1 MKTTLSVIKADV
13 GSVGGHEVPSKK
25 MVESITNHV
34 ENEGKKKGLISD
46 FKIFTTGDDTSIL
59 MAHSRGVDNTDIHKL
74 CWDAFIEATRVAKE
88 QGLYGAGQDLLK
100 DSFSGNVKGMGP
112 ATCEM
117 EFEERTAEPFVLFMC
132 DKTDPGAFNLPFF
145 RGFADPF
152 HNSGLLLAPE
162 MEKGFEYDIM
172 DVNYTDADKVI
183 TLKVPE
189 DYYDIAV
196 LLRDPE
202 HFVIESIRSRSDNE
216 QACAVATSRLHNI
229 AGKYTGKDDPIAMVR
244 TQKQFPSTGEVLS
257 PFATAHYV
265 SGGMR
270 GSHNVPLM
278 PCKLGTTISFFDGP
292 AVVTAA
298 GLCVHNGVFTEA
310 VDLFAHPFWDYVRDK
325 ASEKTLAIRE
335 QGFFG
340 NAMSPMEELE
350 YTGVMDTLKKLD
362 GKFVLRKNK

>member
-13 GSVGGHEVPSKK
+13 GSVGGHEIPSKK
-25 MVESITNHV
+25 MVQTITDHV
-34 ENEGKKKGLISD
+34 ENEGRKKGLVSD

-59 MAHSRGVDNTDIHKL
+59 TVHNKGKDHPDIHKL
-74 CWDAFIEATRVAKE
+74 CWDAFVAATKVAKE

-112 ATCEM
+112 AFCEM
-117 EFEERTAEPFVLFMC
+117 EVEERPAEPFVLFMC

-152 HNSGLLLAPE
+152 HNTGLLLAPE
-162 MEKGFEYDIM
+162 MAEGFEYDIM

-189 DYYDIAV
+189 DYYKIAV

-202 HFVIESIRSRSDNE
+202 HYVIESIRSRATGE
-216 QACAVATSRLHNI
+216 QAAAVSTARLHNI
-229 AGKYTGKDDPIAMVR
+229 AGKYTGKDDPIALVR

-270 GSHNVPLM
+270 GSHNVSLM

-310 VDLFAHPFWDYVRDK
+310 VDMFDHPFWDYVRTK
-325 ASEKTLAIRE
+325 ASEKTFAIRE

-340 NAMSPMEELE
+340 NAMSSMEELE
-350 YTGVMDTLKKLD
+350 YTGVMEALKKLETQ
-362 GKFVLRKNK
+362 FTIRK